1 MKRPEGFDRG
11 QGPAAPETSGAP
23 RGPRATT
30 SARARRGDARQRGD
44 EGERPR
50 DGRAVV
56 GDRSAARPAGSDEL
70 REGAPFPSGVDA
82 GRGAPTV
89 PTRGPNKT
97 PLAAV
102 AGSSLLARLRPGARR
117 ERAPRASRPVDPAAQ
132 ARQADRRARAA
143 ARAARRAE
151 RAEVRRFTRR
161 SRRRRILVL
170 SSSGALVALV
180 AGVGAVTVSPLMA
193 LTEITVTGAERLDP
207 AAVTEALDEHTGTP
221 LALLDHGAIRDDL
234 RAFPLIRSYSTE
246 VVPPHTLVVRLV
258 ERTPIGAVER
268 ADGVALVDAAGVVV
282 DSTAE
287 RPPGVPLIE
296 AGDADAESIA
306 FRSAAAVLAALPA
319 DLVARIDVISAT
331 TRDDVTFSFAD
342 TGHRVRWGS
351 AERSD
356 YKARVLAAAIATSDQ
371 SVAWQYD
378 VSAPDSLIARR
389 L

>member
-11 QGPAAPETSGAP
+11 QGPAAPETSGAS
-23 RGPRATT
+23 RGPRTPKPPRT
-30 SARARRGDARQRGD
+30 LRGDDRRPSGEGDRPRADREGAGARTAPPDG
-44 EGERPR
+44 PR
-50 DGRAVV
+50 DG
-56 GDRSAARPAGSDEL
+56 AAASTAGGATTAPGTASIGSGRPPSEGGSAGS
-70 REGAPFPSGVDA
+70 S
-82 GRGAPTV
+82 
-89 PTRGPNKT
+89 
-97 PLAAV
+97 
-102 AGSSLLARLRPGARR
+102 GSSLLSRLRPSARAA
-117 ERAPRASRPVDPAAQ
+117 RAPRASRPVDPAAQ
-132 ARQADRRARAA
+132 ARQADRRARTA

-161 SRRRRILVL
+161 SRRRRILVV
-170 SSSGALVALV
+170 SVTATLVALV

-193 LTEITVTGAERLDP
+193 LTEITVTGAQRLD
-207 AAVTEALDEHTGTP
+207 AATVTDALDEHTGTP
-221 LALLDHGAIRDDL
+221 LALLDHEAIRDDL

-246 VVPPHTLVVRLV
+246 IVPPHTLVVRLV
-258 ERTPIGAVER
+258 ERTPIGAVDR
-268 ADGVALVDAAGVVV
+268 AGGVALVDAAGVVV
-282 DSTAE
+282 DTTAE

-306 FRSAAAVLAALPA
+306 FRSAAAVLAALPG
-319 DLVARIDVISAT
+319 DLVARIDVISAS
-331 TRDDVTFSFAD
+331 TRDDVTFTFAD